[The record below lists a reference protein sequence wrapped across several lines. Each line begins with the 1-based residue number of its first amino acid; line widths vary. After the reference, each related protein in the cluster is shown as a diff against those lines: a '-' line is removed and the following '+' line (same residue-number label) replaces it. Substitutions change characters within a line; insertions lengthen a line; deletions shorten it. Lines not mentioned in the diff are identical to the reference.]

1 MGLSLGLYRRLAVL
15 GLVSIALISAGCGM
29 IDPPKDWIEAEAPP
43 EGVLAIFYNPEP
55 DTYEEL
61 EFTAKITIVAEE
73 APDLT
78 LEEYIGSS
86 DQLIPSLVPDPR
98 SSRTS
103 VSELNG
109 QPAYFVD
116 TTFQQGTLPLR
127 SLQLCVERDDKFYVI
142 TAMALEPHWDKYAD
156 VFERS
161 LMSFSS

>member
-1 MGLSLGLYRRLAVL
+1 MGLGLGLYHRLAVL
-15 GLVSIALISAGCGM
+15 TLVGIALISTGCGI

-55 DTYEEL
+55 DTYKEL

-73 APDLT
+73 APNLT

-86 DQLIPSLVPDPR
+86 DQLVPSLVPEPR
-98 SSRTS
+98 TTSTS

-109 QPAYFVD
+109 QPAYFID
-116 TTFQQGTLPLR
+116 TTFQQGSLPLR
-127 SLQLCVERDDKFYVI
+127 SRQLCVERDNKFYVI

-156 VFERS
+156 VFQRS
-161 LMSFSS
+161 LLSFSS